1 MAGEFLG
8 SFSKFF
14 TNLTKSQRQ
23 ELDRAFADLQNMKE
37 MTSLD
42 ESIRL
47 LKRKPDQALPIPQLK
62 YTESIRGAII
72 EWPALQDQR
81 INFYEAN
88 VSTFSNFSTFTII
101 TTFGTDLVLEGLQS
115 AKYVRVRGVRRDGT
129 TTPYSSTLTVTASLF
144 EVKAYTAE
152 SFYTTLEVNT
162 AHVLLGGVGTTLQ
175 YTPINADGNSMVW
188 GFLSGYANPACAF
201 FGNGKI
207 QASVW
212 VAIYNAGGALISD
225 TEYERVTFGEHYNSL
240 NIGPFPISHPD
251 PGATIAIRMVAWDL
265 TTTETGG
272 DRGKNP
278 TMIEWCHLNVLEVGI
293 GEAFNG

>member
-42 ESIRL
+42 ESLRL
-47 LKRKPDQALPIPQLK
+47 LKRKPDQSLPIPQLESS
-62 YTESIRGAII
+62 ESIRGAII
-72 EWPALQDQR
+72 TWPALPDQR
-81 INFYEAN
+81 INFYEAQI
-88 VSTFSNFSTFTII
+88 STFSNFSTFTVV
-101 TTFGTDLVLEGLQS
+101 TTFGRDLVLEGLQS

-129 TTPYSSTLTVTASLF
+129 TTPFSDSLF
-144 EVKAYTAE
+144 VNPNLFELRSHSAE

-162 AHVLLGGVGTTLQ
+162 AHNLLGGSGTDLQ
-175 YTPINADGNSMVW
+175 YTPINPDGTSMVW
-188 GFLSGYANPACAF
+188 GFLTGYADPACAF

-212 VAIYNAGGALISD
+212 VAIYDENGNLTSD
-225 TEYERVTFGEHYNSL
+225 EEYERLTFGEHYNSL
-240 NIGPFPISHPD
+240 NIGPFPVLHPD
-251 PGATIAIRMVAWDL
+251 PGSTVAIRVVAWDL

-272 DRGKNP
+272 VRGGNA
-278 TMIEWCHLNVLEVGI
+278 TLIEWCHLNVLEVGVS
-293 GEAFNG
+293 

>member
-23 ELDRAFADLQNMKE
+23 ELDRAFADIQNMKE

-42 ESIRL
+42 ESLRL
-47 LKRKPDQALPIPQLK
+47 LKRKPDQSLPIPQL
-62 YTESIRGAII
+62 TSEESIRGAII
-72 EWPALQDQR
+72 NWPALPDQR

-88 VSTFSNFSTFTII
+88 ISTFSNFSTFTVV

-129 TTPYSSTLTVTASLF
+129 TTPFSDALF
-144 EVKAYTAE
+144 VSPNFFELRSHSAE
-152 SFYTTLEVNT
+152 SFYTTLEVDT
-162 AHVLLGGVGTTLQ
+162 AHKLLGGTGTDLE
-175 YTPINADGNSMVW
+175 YTPINPDGTSMVW
-188 GFLSGYANPACAF
+188 GFLTGYADPACAF

-212 VAIYNAGGALISD
+212 VATYDLNGTLVSD
-225 TEYERVTFGEHYNSL
+225 VEHERLTFGEHYNSL
-240 NIGPFPISHPD
+240 NIGPFPVLHPD
-251 PGATIAIRMVAWDL
+251 PGSTLAIRVVAWDL

-272 DRGKNP
+272 VRGANS
-278 TMIEWCHLNVLEVGI
+278 TLIEWCHLNVLEVGV
-293 GEAFNG
+293 G